1 MGQVKEDGGREEQA
15 RKLADN
21 RVVCS
26 AIPPHTYHVKLLS
39 WQNQIT
45 NRFPCGIVVCAC

>member
-15 RKLADN
+15 RNLADSG
-21 RVVCS
+21 VVCS

-39 WQNQIT
+39 SQNQIT
-45 NRFPCGIVVCAC
+45 SRFPCGTL